1 MRCVTREGTVQTC
14 GDDCDVIRLRCSS
27 AAAARV
33 HLQTIPCMRL
43 LCAAATRWEVAN
55 SNSRKR
61 MHACARRIARVLIAR
76 VHAAAGARYRVYYNH
91 TAARLHRSF
100 VSVMR
105 RFVSVMRRWLGRGMR
120 NAQGNRRWQTRWQL
134 GVGVS

>member
-1 MRCVTREGTVQTC
+1 
-14 GDDCDVIRLRCSS
+14 
-27 AAAARV
+27 
-33 HLQTIPCMRL
+33 MRL

-105 RFVSVMRRWLGRGMR
+105 RFVSVMMRSLGRGMR